1 MIRIVSFPF
10 TNQELFK
17 LAFAIR
23 QAVFVDEQGV
33 PAALEYDEHEAEATH
48 YLLYYNEAP
57 VGAARWRKTEH
68 GIKLERFAVLP
79 EFRNKGLG
87 DALVK
92 KVLEDVVPTGLPVY
106 LHSQLRACSLY
117 QRHGFV
123 IAGEKFTEAGLE
135 HYKMVFIDHNS

>member
-10 TNQELFK
+10 TNQELLK

>member
-1 MIRIVSFPF
+1 MIRIVSFPY

-33 PAALEYDEHEAEATH
+33 PAALEYDNHEAEATH

-57 VGAARWRKTEH
+57 VGAARWRNTEH

-79 EFRNKGLG
+79 EYRNKGIG

-92 KVLEDVVPTGLPVY
+92 KVLEDVVPVGRPVY

-117 QRHGFV
+117 QRHGF
-123 IAGEKFTEAGLE
+123 IISGEKFTEAGME
-135 HYKMVFIDHNS
+135 HYKMVFVSR